1 MTRLF
6 AGTPFDRPPT
16 CERCGKLEAECIC
29 LPPAREWKDPAKQ
42 TARVTVEKRPKGKV
56 ATVISGL
63 KADDNDLAALLR
75 DLKSACGAGG
85 CQEGD
90 VVELQGDHATRVETA
105 LLQRGY
111 KVRR

>member
-16 CERCGKLEAECIC
+16 CGQCGKLEAECVC
-29 LPPAREWKDPAKQ
+29 PPPTKVWKEPAKQ
-42 TARVTVEKRPKGKV
+42 TARIAVEKRPKGKV
-56 ATVISGL
+56 ATVIRGL
-63 KADDNDLAALLR
+63 KAEESDLAALLR

-85 CQEGD
+85 SLDGD
-90 VVELQGDHATRVETA
+90 ALELQGDHAARVESA
-105 LLQRGY
+105 LQQRGY